1 MVGRRVSRDPIEII
15 LEIATNSKRFNELY
29 HKDPFLYDEFVKRG
43 IIVNNK
49 IKEAEDAVKQ
59 GVYVTDFIL
68 PGKYDIINYDKIAKI
83 FIQNIKDMENFYL
96 VKKSRSVKEFY
107 ADYRQDMTNT
117 YDRIMNRLKIVKSEI
132 EVQNKVQMNLIM
144 INHIVRLIMNFLLS
158 GNSLNNI

>member
-83 FIQNIKDMENFYL
+83 FIQRHGEL
-96 VKKSRSVKEFY
+96 L
-107 ADYRQDMTNT
+107 
-117 YDRIMNRLKIVKSEI
+117 LKPCKTPFFSKTKIQVSKT
-132 EVQNKVQMNLIM
+132 LI
-144 INHIVRLIMNFLLS
+144 FLTMYFFKFFTK
-158 GNSLNNI
+158 